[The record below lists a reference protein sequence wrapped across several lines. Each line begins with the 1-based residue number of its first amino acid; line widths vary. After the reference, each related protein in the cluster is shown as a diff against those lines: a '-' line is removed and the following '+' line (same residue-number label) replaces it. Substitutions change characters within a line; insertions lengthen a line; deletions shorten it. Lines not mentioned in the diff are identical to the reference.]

1 MKRFGVCVLLAAML
15 AVLFGLS
22 GYAAEKPAEYEE
34 QMKTSGAVHLMDALS
49 AEDRELLEQLG
60 IDSVDFDSLFRIS
73 PKQILSLFSEVVR
86 REYRSPLKTA
96 CSAATVLLM
105 LAVAQS
111 FLSGQTALNQ
121 SVMRIGCV
129 VLALVIAVP
138 MTTCIVR
145 LASAV
150 SAQSN
155 LMLALIPVLAVV
167 ITASGSPTLAL
178 SYNTLTFAMAQGTV
192 QLVQNTVRPLI
203 QTMFALGLVSSFSD
217 SVCLEK
223 AISFIKK
230 GGIFLMSL
238 ASTVFV
244 TMLVLKGT
252 LASSAD
258 TVAVRGI
265 RFIIGRAI
273 PVVGS
278 AVSDAYLSLIGS
290 MNLVKNTAAVFA
302 IVCILLIA
310 LPVLTE
316 GLLWL
321 LTVNLLAC
329 VSELFGLSKPAELLR
344 NLSGGLTLL
353 NVTLVLTSV
362 VMVLSVGL
370 ILVIKN
376 AAGG

>member
-1 MKRFGVCVLLAAML
+1 MKRLWLCFTVLLVFA
-15 AVLFGLS
+15 FGFSAL
-22 GYAAEKPAEYEE
+22 AAEKSTDYEE
-34 QMKTSGAVHLMDALS
+34 QMESSGAVHLMDALS
-49 AEDRELLEQLG
+49 EESKELLETLG
-60 IDSVDFDSLFRIS
+60 IDSVDFDSLFHVS
-73 PKQILSLFSEVVR
+73 PKQVLSLFFEVIR
-86 REYRSPLKTA
+86 NEYHSPFKTA
-96 CSAATVLLM
+96 LSAASVLLM

-111 FLSGQTALNQ
+111 FLDGETPLSK
-121 SVMRIGCV
+121 SVMHIGCV
-129 VLALVIAVP
+129 VLALVVVVP
-138 MTTCIVR
+138 MAECLVR
-145 LASAV
+145 LVSAV
-150 SAQSN
+150 TAQSN

-167 ITASGSPTLAL
+167 ITVSGNPTLAL

-192 QLVQNTVRPLI
+192 QLVQGTVQPLI
-203 QTMFALGLVSSFSD
+203 QMMLSLGIVSSFSD
-217 SVCLEK
+217 SLGLEK
-223 AISFIKK
+223 AIAFIKK
-230 GGIFLMSL
+230 SGIFLMSL
-238 ASTVFV
+238 VSTVFV

-316 GLLWL
+316 GLLWSV
-321 LTVNLLAC
+321 TVNLLASF
-329 VSELFGLSKPAELLR
+329 SELFGLSKPAELLR

-353 NVTLVLTSV
+353 NVTLLLASV
-362 VMVLSVGL
+362 VAVLSVGL
-370 ILVIKN
+370 ILVIKSS
-376 AAGG
+376 AGG